1 MPKKRTILL
10 MATTM
15 LFAVLVVGGVAFA
28 LDFACNGPG
37 DPHPGGTCTGTSQN
51 DTISGTP
58 LPDIID
64 ARSGDDLVFGEGGA
78 DTIHGANGTD
88 TLFGANPPGAD
99 LNSDVLYGEGL
110 GDELVGGGGNNQY
123 FGGSGP
129 DLIRA
134 NQSQVSG
141 GVETVSAGR
150 GDDVIFAVDLV
161 RDTIDCGSGTD
172 RYMVDPI
179 DDFAANC
186 EIGPIFP

>member
-1 MPKKRTILL
+1 MRRTILL

-51 DTISGTP
+51 DTIFGTP

-64 ARSGDDLVFGEGGA
+64 ARSGDDRVFGEGGA
-78 DTIHGANGTD
+78 DTIHGGNGID
-88 TLFGANPPGAD
+88 TLIGGNPGD

-110 GDELVGGGGNNQY
+110 GDELIAGGGNNQY

-129 DLIRA
+129 DRIRA
-134 NQSQVSG
+134 DQSQLAG
-141 GVETVSAGR
+141 DVETVSAGR
-150 GDDVIFAVDLV
+150 GDDVIVSVDSIK
-161 RDTIDCGSGTD
+161 DTIDCGSGTD
-172 RYMVDPI
+172 SYIVDPI

-186 EIGPIFP
+186 ELGPIFP